1 MDLFLK
7 ILGIAMAVIGVAVV
21 YGAKLILKKTDLASK
36 QTIKM
41 EGLETEKLKELQE
54 YKAIAMIKII
64 GSLIFLP
71 GMVLILIAF
80 R

>member
-1 MDLFLK
+1 MDLILK
-7 ILGIAMAVIGVAVV
+7 ILGIAMAVTGVAVV
-21 YGAKLILKKTDLASK
+21 YGAKLIVKKTDLTSK
-36 QTIKM
+36 QKIKI
-41 EGLETEKLKELQE
+41 EGLETDKLKELQE
-54 YKAIAMIKII
+54 YKAIAMIKIV